1 MPSRIQHP
9 EWRSSLEDTKYP
21 FSPTMTLTNSDGISL
36 PVKGLIDAHL
46 YPIGGKDGIHMS
58 QVSVTHEAVIFY
70 IGDEANSSIA
80 SGRIEISSFLATPV
94 DKRGAIVQ
102 IADNYGRPAGILIST
117 TIGLASF
124 AALGVGDY
132 TFLQEQTE
140 FVATACMPTP
150 EVGVRGVI
158 LPDGTVMPESLS
170 DELWFVGGDGVILTY
185 ELNTS
190 AGKCS
195 STVDTFP
202 TIRVDAVGDPLFL
215 RKLCATPE
223 SEEDDTFATPAFI
236 KTIRVQNNIKGCDE
250 LPTTGPDEIS
260 YWDIDVKEREGRL
273 FIQGNDALTVHTALR
288 VRTTDEGTIEIS
300 IAGSPNYKV

>member
-1 MPSRIQHP
+1 MVNRTRHP
-9 EWRSSLEDTKYP
+9 EWRSSLEGTKYP
-21 FSPTMTLTNSDGISL
+21 FAPTMTLTNTDNISL
-36 PVKGLIDAHL
+36 PVDGLIDAHL

-58 QVSVTHEAVIFY
+58 QVSITYEAIIFY
-70 IGDEANSSIA
+70 IGDEGNSSIA
-80 SGRIEISSFLATPV
+80 SGRVKISSFLASPV
-94 DKRGAIVQ
+94 DKRGVIVQ
-102 IADNYGRPAGILIST
+102 LTDNYGRPAGILIST

-124 AALGVGDY
+124 AGLGVGDY
-132 TFLQEQTE
+132 KFLQGQTE
-140 FVATACMPTP
+140 FVATTCMPTP

-185 ELNTS
+185 ELNTT

-215 RKLCATPE
+215 RKLCAT
-223 SEEDDTFATPAFI
+223 DAGYATPSFI
-236 KTIRVQNNIKGCDE
+236 KTIRVENVIEGCATE
-250 LPTTGPDEIS
+250 S
-260 YWDIDVKEREGRL
+260 WDINVKEREGRL
-273 FIQGNDALTVHTALR
+273 FIQGNDALTANTALR

-300 IAGSPNYKV
+300 VAGTPNYEV